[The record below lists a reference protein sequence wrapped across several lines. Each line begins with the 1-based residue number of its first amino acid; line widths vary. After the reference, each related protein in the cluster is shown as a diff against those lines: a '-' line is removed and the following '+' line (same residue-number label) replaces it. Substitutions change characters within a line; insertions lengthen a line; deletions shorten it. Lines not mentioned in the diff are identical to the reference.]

1 MRLMKTVIAA
11 MLLICVDFAL
21 ANEGSADLQL
31 RTVDEIGSQ
40 ATSSEGPLGE
50 PAVKIVGSDTSST
63 SQLVICDAPSVTS
76 HDYIV
81 RGRVKY
87 DGVQGDGYLELLN
100 NFGKQGTFF
109 SRTLSSSGTMKKL
122 NGTSDWREFE
132 LPFHSSS
139 GMAPQRLTLNVV
151 LPGEG
156 TVTVAQPVTL
166 SSIKSSGQWWS
177 GPQSGVI
184 GGFAGSA
191 MGILGGL
198 IGLAAWKKSRR
209 LTFGLCLTG
218 ILFGCAALISGL
230 IAIGIGQPF
239 HVYYPL
245 LLIGA
250 IGLFVIG
257 FNFQNLTRQIRAD
270 ELRRMQ
276 AADAV

>member
-21 ANEGSADLQL
+21 ADEGSAEMHL

-40 ATSSEGPLGE
+40 AARSEGPLGE
-50 PAVKIVGSDTSST
+50 PAVTIVGSDTSST
-63 SQLVICDAPSVTS
+63 SQLVICDAPPVTS

-87 DGVQGDGYLELLN
+87 DGVMGDGYLELLN
-100 NFGKQGTFF
+100 HFGEKGTFF

-132 LPFHSSS
+132 LPFHAISE
-139 GMAPQRLTLNVV
+139 MKPQRLTLNVV
-151 LPGEG
+151 LPGQG

-177 GPQSGVI
+177 GPQSGLI

-191 MGILGGL
+191 LGILGGL
-198 IGLAAWKKSRR
+198 IGIAAWKKSRR
-209 LTFGLCLTG
+209 LTYGLCVTG
-218 ILFGCAALISGL
+218 VLFGFASLASGL
-230 IAIGIGQPF
+230 IAIGVGQPF

-245 LLIGA
+245 LLIGS
-250 IGLFVIG
+250 IGLSAIG
-257 FNFQNLTRQIRAD
+257 FNFRNLTRQIQAD

-276 AADAV
+276 AADAI